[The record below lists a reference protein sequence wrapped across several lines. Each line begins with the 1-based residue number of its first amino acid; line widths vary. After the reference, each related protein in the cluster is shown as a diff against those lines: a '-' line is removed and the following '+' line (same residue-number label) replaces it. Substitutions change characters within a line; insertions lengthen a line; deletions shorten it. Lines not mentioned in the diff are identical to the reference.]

1 MLKEAIAQDLVRQ
14 AIEARQRAYV
24 PYSNFPV
31 GASLLTRSGKIF
43 TGCNVENASY
53 GLTVCAERIAIWKA
67 VSEGETEFEALAVAT
82 NIGGSPCGA
91 CRQVMAEFAP
101 DMPVLIADLSGQANA
116 TSVSELLPLA
126 FTPQHL
132 MQAASAAKVL

>member
-1 MLKEAIAQDLVRQ
+1 MLKEEIAQDLVNR
-14 AIEARQRAYV
+14 AIAARRLAHV

-31 GASLLTRSGKIF
+31 GAALLTKSGKIF
-43 TGCNVENASY
+43 TGCNIENASY
-53 GLTVCAERIAIWKA
+53 GLTVCAERVAIWKA
-67 VSEGETEFEALAVAT
+67 VSEGETEFGALAVAT

-101 DMPVLIADLSGQANA
+101 DMPVLIADLSGQATA
-116 TSVSELLPLA
+116 TSVAELLPLA

-132 MQAASAAKVL
+132 QQAASAAKVL

>member
-1 MLKEAIAQDLVRQ
+1 MLNEESAQDLVRR
-14 AIEARQRAYV
+14 AIAARRLAYV
-24 PYSNFPV
+24 PYSKFPV
-31 GASLLTRSGKIF
+31 GAALLTRSGKIY

-53 GLTVCAERIAIWKA
+53 GLTVCAERVAIWKA
-67 VSEGETEFEALAVAT
+67 ISEGETEFVALAVAT

-101 DMPVLIADLSGQANA
+101 DMPVLIADLSGQATA
-116 TSVSELLPLA
+116 TSVAELLPLA

-132 MQAASAAKVL
+132 QQAASAAEVQ